1 MKTQERTIFK
11 ELHFRILVIALAG
24 FLVGA
29 LCCGTMLET
38 SDFSIICFFMVLIG
52 VVSLVI
58 GWLVAGLVR
67 KQRFVQVPRYSEDD
81 TYDLEGEKP
90 KRR

>member
-1 MKTQERTIFK
+1 MDER
-11 ELHFRILVIALAG
+11 LSQRMLRSLLIAIPG
-24 FLVGA
+24 FMLGMCA
-29 LCCGTMLET
+29 CGT
-38 SDFSIICFFMVLIG
+38 VLSTESGDAASAYGLGVLFIG
-52 VVSLVI
+52 TVSLVI

-67 KQRFVQVPRYSEDD
+67 KQRFVQVPRYSEED